1 VFLAPLLR
9 AIADSSTLPVRDPG
23 WAKEVESVKVKE
35 TPPRDLALLAVA
47 VILML
52 GGAATLVGGSI
63 APGIAIPLITIGIA
77 LVVIAR
83 GDVRHQHVKHVPR
96 T

>member
-1 VFLAPLLR
+1 
-9 AIADSSTLPVRDPG
+9 
-23 WAKEVESVKVKE
+23 
-35 TPPRDLALLAVA
+35 LAVA